1 MNTILQINSSLGGAN
16 AASTVLANRLVESLR
31 AQDAELELVRRDL
44 DRVPLPHLDAHRL
57 AAIAKP
63 AAERSPAEEAIAA
76 DADAVINE
84 LKRARHVVIAAP
96 MYNFG
101 APSTLKSWFDTIARA
116 GVTFRYTANG
126 PEGLLSGKRATLVT
140 TRGGIHR
147 DRPQDHLVPYVR
159 TMLAF
164 VGITELDV
172 VYAEGLALGEAPRN
186 AALAQARGDIDS
198 LAARLAA

>member
-1 MNTILQINSSLGGAN
+1 MKTILQINSSLGGTN
-16 AASTVLANRLVESLR
+16 AASTALANRLVEGLR
-31 AQDAELELVRRDL
+31 SRDRGLVLVRRDL
-44 DRVPLPHLDAHRL
+44 DRVPLPHLDAARL
-57 AAIAKP
+57 SAIAKP
-63 AAERSPAEEAIAA
+63 AAERSPAEDAIAA
-76 DADAVINE
+76 DADAVLGE
-84 LKRARHVVIAAP
+84 LLRAQHVVIAAP

-126 PEGLLSGKRATLVT
+126 PEGLLRDKRATLVT

-164 VGITELDV
+164 VGITDLEV

-186 AALAQARGDIDS
+186 AALARAVQKIDS
-198 LAARLAA
+198 LAARIAA